1 MKLNKFLGFVLALS
15 VVGCT
20 NDLMDEGIATNNDAV
35 LSNGADTELV
45 ISAGLAEEET
55 KATIAYGNQS
65 YVMSARFEQADA
77 IGTYLYHED
86 LEFSHLNL
94 KFEAVDAPYDADGD
108 GINDKID
115 FKAMEQSILLQP
127 GVQVY
132 AYYPYK
138 NGNTII
144 GGDLNGEATKATQRG
159 GWNGTR
165 EFVFDKDQS
174 IEGENL
180 FGKIDSNIVLTSA
193 PAYISMGEGNSYKAD
208 MKFRFANSFVTLH
221 IKNEFT
227 RDMTVKSVKVQLTSG
242 GELLPITG
250 TFTYDFDK
258 AGAADKV
265 NPFTPV
271 TGKTYTEVSANL
283 DNMIVVP
290 QNNADRVSIPMV
302 IAPVDNVDGAV
313 IDIYTEDGAEDYFFR
328 ITKDWSAQTPSIT
341 RGANFPVSVNLTKET
356 RYDDDF
362 VHIYDFDSLK
372 KYMQEGANE
381 NALVMIDADIDGDGK
396 GVIETN
402 IDGYSLFNAHTV
414 VGNGHTL
421 SNITVVGK
429 KNAGF
434 IGAGRAIT
442 MSDLTFENWDVTAA
456 GEGDK
461 AFAGTV
467 FGTLW
472 AGQLDNVKVVDG
484 EVKGL
489 NKVGGLIGYAAEG
502 STLNIAKT
510 SVAGTKVAHGDYT
523 GVADEEFGSVGGLIG
538 FTQSRITIDA
548 ETYVED
554 ITINAKMGR
563 NDRHNGFFIGTFNTG
578 SIEIETE
585 NAIRGNDTLNEQT
598 LYDATAYDMTSP
610 YWVEGFEGAR
620 TLIGGHR
627 GTTGTVTINGYV
639 FEGTKPAVKDGKY
652 HIFNAHNY
660 VDLAANVATT
670 GLDKDVILKNNI
682 DFKKYDAL
690 QQIYLKSHDAGENNT
705 DWYTFEGNGKA
716 LENLSVLP
724 NAKGYYSLFNAED
737 KASGNLK
744 VSNLVVTGANFGAI
758 EGVNGATVADGTY
771 AAIFVAKPAGDVV
784 MDKVIVKNSTI
795 SGSHKVGLLVGYA
808 QSTCGLKAT
817 NIEFYG
823 NNVYA
828 TQGQV
833 GIAMGYA
840 CDGVELDIVKSEGNH
855 VYSGFA
861 KAGRTFGKYVGTIG
875 DGKNEG
881 VSIVLNAPAE
891 GVVMK
896 AYNGE
901 FQAQF
906 DSYYNTML
914 DNSFEYMIGG
924 WDNLTTISEEDDAI
938 INGSK
943 LFHATAYNVWDAA
956 SLKAREGVKNGRNIY
971 VVRDVDYAWGEF
983 ESMPQ
988 NNYFFDG
995 QDCTIKN
1002 ITYAKGADNNGYYGN
1017 GALGLY
1023 GTTGANNGV
1032 TVKNLTLDGVKVN
1045 NRQETSIAAGVVA
1058 IAKVNTVIENVVVKN
1073 ADLSGYGRAAGLVGY
1088 IEAGTATITNS
1099 HVYDSKFTVAEATM
1113 WDNDPVQE
1121 GGQVAGLVGYVNSS
1135 TTTIKDCS
1143 VDNIALTGYTLEGKT
1158 HKVPGLLVGCYGG
1171 GGSLTIENG
1180 TVDGG
1185 VIDPAKPWK
1194 IDVTKSTINGDATET
1209 CKAFVADYDYQ
1220 SYGKLLGAW
1229 RSNSG
1234 ALKMNGI
1241 DYNWNYKGVY
1251 SVGMNS
1257 VWYGAIKH
1265 ALENNTA
1272 ADATIGLYEGRVYR
1286 EPDTDI
1292 EGVNLTIKEMD
1303 GGHATISG
1311 HLHVYDE
1318 SVLTVNG
1325 LNFDNEW
1332 AGELTPAT
1340 NRYHN
1345 IILENNASL
1354 VASNCE
1360 FKLVKD
1366 GASIFTKASGNDIDA
1381 NHAGVQAVAVNLNN
1395 NKFIGNAETDVL
1407 VDFEGHVYGNF
1418 FQNAFQNFKEYAIYV
1433 GEEGENIL
1441 FLDENSFNGAGK
1453 IVGLEKLWDA
1463 SCNMNIVFL
1472 GEGNGVDNNKL
1483 NGAAASGSSY
1493 KALNGATEGMD
1504 FVVAERVDATG
1515 AVVRPF

>member
-271 TGKTYTEVSANL
+271 TGKTFTEVSANL

-290 QNNADRVSIPMV
+290 QNNADRVCIPMV

-381 NALVMIDADIDGDGK
+381 NALVMIDADIDGAGK

-421 SNITVVGK
+421 SNITVEGK

-467 FGTLW
+467 FGTIW
-472 AGQLDNVKVVDG
+472 AGDLNNVKVIDG
-484 EVKGL
+484 KVKGL
-489 NKVGGLIGYAAEG
+489 NKVGGLIGYAADG

-510 SVAGTKVAHGDYT
+510 SVAGTIVAHGDYT
-523 GVADEEFGSVGGLIG
+523 GVAVEEFGSVGGLIG

-554 ITINAKMGR
+554 ITIDAQMGR

-585 NAIRGNDTLNEQT
+585 NAIRGSVGMHENFGYTP
-598 LYDATAYDMTSP
+598 TAYDMTSP
-610 YWVEGFEGAR
+610 YWVEGFEGDKA
-620 TLIGGHR
+620 LVGGHR

-924 WDNLTTISEEDDAI
+924 WDNITTISEEDDAI

-956 SLKAREGVKNGRNIY
+956 SLKAREGQRNGRNIY
-971 VVRDVDYAWGEF
+971 VVRDVDYNGDF
-983 ESMPQ
+983 STMVM

-995 QDCTIKN
+995 QDCTIKGLN
-1002 ITYAKGADNNGYYGN
+1002 YTKATAGSDDKW
-1017 GALGLY
+1017 LGLFTY
-1023 GTTGANNGV
+1023 QAGKGV
-1032 TVKNLTLDGVKVN
+1032 TVKNVTLDGVTVADGANYAAAVLAYADWGNTLVENVVVRNADIKAGKVGG
-1045 NRQETSIAAGVVA
+1045 IAGYYAGNYIHAIKNCLVENSTFTVTESNPVAGVVA
-1058 IAKVNTVIENVVVKN
+1058 HLNAAANVQITDTKVNNITVNGYTDEGDQTKKVPAYFVGR
-1073 ADLSGYGRAAGLVGY
+1073 LSGNA
-1088 IEAGTATITNS
+1088 N
-1099 HVYDSKFTVAEATM
+1099 
-1113 WDNDPVQE
+1113 
-1121 GGQVAGLVGYVNSS
+1121 
-1135 TTTIKDCS
+1135 
-1143 VDNIALTGYTLEGKT
+1143 
-1158 HKVPGLLVGCYGG
+1158 LL
-1171 GGSLTIENG
+1171 IENG
-1180 TVDGG
+1180 L
-1185 VIDPAKPWK
+1185 IDDMTAIDAAKPWK
-1194 IDVTKSTINGDATET
+1194 LDITKSTINGDATET
-1209 CKAFVADYDYQ
+1209 CKAYVADYAYQ
-1220 SYGKLLGAW
+1220 SYGKLLGGW
-1229 RSNSG
+1229 DSNLG
-1234 ALKMNGI
+1234 TVKMNGI

-1251 SVGMNS
+1251 SVGMNN

-1265 ALENNTA
+1265 ALENNTE

-1395 NKFIGNAETDVL
+1395 NKFTGNAETDVL

-1418 FQNAFQNFKEYAIYV
+1418 FQNTFNTFKEYAIYV